1 MTRSAIVATALWSMA
16 MTAATGEVPDPVRG
30 QAVYERCM
38 ACHAIDRNRTGPL
51 HCGLFGRKAGAAP
64 GFTSYSDALRNSGIV
79 WTARTLDRFLRDPA
93 AMVPGTTM
101 GYAGIADAADR
112 TALIAWLQD
121 VSRSGA
127 RCSVPRAAGQ

>member
-1 MTRSAIVATALWSMA
+1 MTPRATLAATLLAVAATAAIGDAPEL
-16 MTAATGEVPDPVRG
+16 TRG
-30 QAVYERCM
+30 QAIYDRCI

-64 GFTSYSDALRNSGIV
+64 GFASYSDALRNSGIV
-79 WTARTLDRFLRDPA
+79 WNLQTLERFLRDPA

-101 GYAGIADAADR
+101 GYAGIADARER

-121 VSRSGA
+121 ATRAGA
-127 RCSVPRAAGQ
+127 RCTVPGVP

>member
-1 MTRSAIVATALWSMA
+1 MTRNAIAATALWLVA
-16 MTAATGEVPDPVRG
+16 MTAATGEVSDPVRG
-30 QAVYERCM
+30 QAVYDRCM

-64 GFTSYSDALRNSGIV
+64 GFTFYSDALRNSGIV

-112 TALIAWLQD
+112 AALIAWLQD
-121 VSRSGA
+121 ASGSGT
-127 RCSVPRAAGQ
+127 RCNVPRAASR